1 MKLRLIVF
9 AVAGT
14 CLLQASERIWAQNTF
29 MGGTSQGIPWGPGP
43 ATDMTQSLGQFTIV
57 VNPLF
62 QPYLAGVMG
71 YDGSGTY
78 TSPLLYD
85 QSTQISRSMTTQWG
99 SAGWS
104 GGLPVGSAVGP
115 IVSQG
120 SISLTPSAFVPPQ
133 AGTDMVFTQISSF
146 NLTNG
151 AVSVTAGT
159 AAMDPNLPNSVGEVI
174 SNAGSAS
181 MTTPTLDFP
190 ARSFFDVF
198 VDITAPNPTGT
209 GTITLTNATV
219 YSGTTAQSAPG
230 TPLVISNS
238 GITSFPPV
246 VIYTHGNSSAVPV
259 YIGSGGIDGLGTDAG
274 YLFGLLTLAGHGAGY
289 GQGNP
294 GTVVKDEN
302 TGMDANST
310 TFSATY
316 TTLTQTSE
324 MPVLPEYY
332 LYPGGP
338 ALPPTGSWAP
348 GLTVLPEPSTV
359 SLLVIAGLAAV
370 ALRLRRRCRIA

>member
-1 MKLRLIVF
+1 MRLRIVML
-9 AVAGT
+9 AIVGVG
-14 CLLQASERIWAQNTF
+14 LLQASERIWAQNTF

-133 AGTDMVFTQISSF
+133 AGTDMVFTQINSF
-146 NLTNG
+146 NLAGTTTGG

-259 YIGSGGIDGLGTDAG
+259 YIGAGGIDGHGTD
-274 YLFGLLTLAGHGAGY
+274 LSFIH
-289 GQGNP
+289 N
-294 GTVVKDEN
+294 
-302 TGMDANST
+302 
-310 TFSATY
+310 F
-316 TTLTQTSE
+316 
-324 MPVLPEYY
+324 
-332 LYPGGP
+332 
-338 ALPPTGSWAP
+338 
-348 GLTVLPEPSTV
+348 
-359 SLLVIAGLAAV
+359 
-370 ALRLRRRCRIA
+370 